1 MSDDRIPVIVG
12 VGEISDRPADLM
24 ESFEPLELMVR
35 ALQKANEDTGCGLLS
50 EIDSLEVVNL
60 ISWRYAN
67 VAAQLATRLQI
78 APRRAVYGPVGGES
92 PVRYLHEAALRIAR
106 GESKVGAIVG
116 GEASHSVAAA
126 RKAGLVLPWTA
137 FTDAGPASLRIED
150 ILHAQA
156 IKLGAAEPITVYPFY
171 EAASARH
178 WGQTPREALA
188 ESGMLWSKYAT
199 IAASNPS
206 SWLKRRYSAD
216 EIVTP
221 SSDNRL
227 IAWPYTKLMVANPLV
242 NQGAAIIVT
251 SLAHARAA
259 GVPYD
264 RMIYIWG
271 GAEATEPRDYLQRD
285 QYFESHA
292 QAAVLEAA
300 LTLSG
305 VAGFDALELYSCFP
319 CVPKMARR
327 TLGLGS
333 DVEPTVTGGL
343 TFFGAPLNN
352 YMTHATCAMVRR
364 LRSVGGVGLLYG
376 QGEFV
381 TKHHGLVISS
391 EPPERGL
398 SQNTSVQVEADRRRG
413 LVPPISVNAVGSASV
428 ETFTVI
434 YDRSGA
440 PTQGV
445 VIVRTADGERAM
457 ARVPA
462 DDGRSLDRL
471 VDPNRS
477 PIGIEGALSEGPDGV
492 AEWRI
497 VE

>member
-1 MSDDRIPVIVG
+1 MSDDRIPVVVG

-24 ESFEPLELMVR
+24 ESLEPLELMSR
-35 ALQKANEDTGCGLLS
+35 ALQEANEDAGCTLLA
-50 EIDSLEVVNL
+50 EIDSLDVVNL
-60 ISWRYAN
+60 ISWRYAD
-67 VAAQLATRLQI
+67 VAAQLATKLRI

-92 PVRYLHEAALRIAR
+92 PVRYLHEAALRVAR
-106 GESKVGAIVG
+106 GESTVGAIVG

-137 FTDAGPASLRIED
+137 FSKVGPPTLRIED

-156 IKLGAAEPITVYPFY
+156 IKLGAAQPITVYPFY
-171 EAASARH
+171 ETASAGH
-178 WGQTPREALA
+178 WGQTPSEALA

-227 IAWPYTKLMVANPLV
+227 IAWPYTKLMVANPMV
-242 NQGAAIIVT
+242 NQGAAVIVT
-251 SLAHARAA
+251 SLARARAA
-259 GVPYD
+259 GIPSD
-264 RMIYIWG
+264 RMIHVWG
-271 GAEATEPRDYLQRD
+271 GADATEPRDYLQRD

-300 LTLSG
+300 NTLTG
-305 VAGFDALELYSCFP
+305 AADFDALELYSCFP

-327 TLGLGS
+327 ALGLGS
-333 DVEPTVTGGL
+333 NVDTTVTGGL

-352 YMTHATCAMVRR
+352 YMTHAICAMVRR
-364 LRSVGGVGLLYG
+364 LRSVGGIGLLYG

-381 TKHHGLVISS
+381 TKPHALVISS
-391 EPPERGL
+391 EPPQRRL
-398 SQNTSVQVEADRRRG
+398 SQSTSVQVEANRRRG
-413 LVPPISVNAVGSASV
+413 HVPLFSADAVGSASV
-428 ETFTVI
+428 ETFTII
-434 YDRSGA
+434 YDRNGV
-440 PTQGV
+440 PNQGV
-445 VIVRTADGERAM
+445 VIVRMADGGRAM
-457 ARVPA
+457 ARVPV
-462 DDGRSLDRL
+462 DDERSLDCL

-492 AEWRI
+492 TEWRI